1 MAASYLSRALGL
13 LAATPHLEPQRAPFR
28 SQRQAAPF
36 DTVSVPQPTSAR
48 ADPSRPYSVAG
59 RANAPPLMLYDDP
72 RPADDAPPPSLPT
85 VDPVTEP
92 HLAALG
98 IARQLPISAPPL
110 TRPADPVIDMP
121 AVEAMIPA
129 PATPAS
135 STGHHVQETFAA
147 PVPPPRSHAPH
158 PMPVPP
164 ASGQHGVPRQAV
176 QRCRPRSA
184 SGPARSR
191 ARWRRYRRSH
201 NSRRSAAPPA
211 PRGCRRSGR
220 SPQPGSASPHCT
232 ARTPI
237 APRTANRP
245 PGGAMPPP
253 SRNTAEDARL
263 WHAGRARWRRSPR
276 GQPAIPAPQP
286 R

>member
-1 MAASYLSRALGL
+1 VAASYLSRALGL

-164 ASGQHGVPRQAV
+164 ASGQHIDPS
-176 QRCRPRSA
+176 PRSQYA
-184 SGPARSR
+184 PPAATPPATRPLPTSAPDPPLPRPSPPSSTQAARSR
-191 ARWRRYRRSH
+191 TSPAVSVQIGTIEVTIDAPPPP
-201 NSRRSAAPPA
+201 AAPHRQPA
-211 PRGCRRSGR
+211 P
-220 SPQPGSASPHCT
+220 
-232 ARTPI
+232 
-237 APRTANRP
+237 
-245 PGGAMPPP
+245 P
-253 SRNTAEDARL
+253 SARL
-263 WHAGRARWRRSPR
+263 ARGFASFGWS
-276 GQPAIPAPQP
+276 QS
-286 R
+286 